1 MKLFNSCIIQQSF
14 EQSPLPLQQSSKPP
28 PQQLAATH
36 IGMQMNA
43 IGGNTPPRPQRPH
56 KQHAEEQQGFDLDRF
71 LRQKN
76 HGIFQPVIVSIIA
89 TIFLKSI
96 NKICLTYT

>member
-56 KQHAEEQQGFDLDRF
+56 KQHAEEQQGFGLDRI
-71 LRQKN
+71 LRQKKQWN
-76 HGIFQPVIVSIIA
+76 ISTSDRFYNSNK
-89 TIFLKSI
+89 FLEI
-96 NKICLTYT
+96 N

>member
-14 EQSPLPLQQSSKPP
+14 EQSPLPLQQPSKPP

-71 LRQKN
+71 LRQKKPWN
-76 HGIFQPVIVSIIA
+76 ISTSDRFYNSKK
-89 TIFLKSI
+89 FLEI
-96 NKICLTYT
+96 N